1 MIDKIA
7 NRLQH
12 KPLRTIVIL
21 VIGEILVDIFP
32 QYRRIGGAPFN
43 FSYHLQQMGLPVCFI
58 SRIGQDPIGKEISDF
73 LWQNKFDAGHIQSD
87 SRHPTGKVM
96 VHPQQG
102 GSHNFE
108 IITNT
113 AYDHIQLPESPEDA
127 KNQSPKLI
135 YFGTLV
141 QRTPKMAARMQQFLD
156 NRGDWSKCFCDVNLR
171 PGCYSSETVLASIAR
186 ADILKINDEE
196 LKQVREM
203 TGRHAESEDDFI
215 DWLMKTHDIEMVSLT
230 MGEQGSR
237 LYTPGFCHETRVPD
251 KGPVVDTVGAGD
263 AYAAVVALGY
273 LKNWSPDHILE
284 QAAAFAA
291 RICQIQGAI
300 PENRDFYLPLLQR
313 TTGGLNDGTG

>member
-1 MIDKIA
+1 M
-7 NRLQH
+7 
-12 KPLRTIVIL
+12 IL

-58 SRIGQDPIGKEISDF
+58 SRIGQDNIGKEISDF
-73 LWQNKFDAGHIQSD
+73 LWQNRFDAGHIQSD
-87 SRHPTGKVM
+87 PRHPTGKVM

-102 GSHNFE
+102 GSHSFE
-108 IITNT
+108 IITDT
-113 AYDHIQLPESPEDA
+113 AYDHIELPDSPDFVN
-127 KNQSPKLI
+127 NQTPELI

-141 QRTPKMAARMQQFLD
+141 QRTPEMAARLKAFLD
-156 NRGDWSKCFCDVNLR
+156 NRADSTKCFCDINLR
-171 PGCYSSETVLASIAR
+171 PGCYSTETVLASIDR
-186 ADILKINDEE
+186 ADILKINDAE
-196 LKQVREM
+196 LIQIRAM
-203 TGRHAESEDDFI
+203 FGRDAESEKDFI
-215 DWLMKTHDIEMVSLT
+215 AWLMKTHDIEMVSLT
-230 MGEQGSR
+230 MAERGSR

-273 LKNWSPDHILE
+273 LQNWSPEHILD

-300 PENRDFYLPLLQR
+300 PENRDFYSTLL
-313 TTGGLNDGTG
+313 

>member
-1 MIDKIA
+1 M
-7 NRLQH
+7 
-12 KPLRTIVIL
+12 IL

-43 FSYHLQQMGLPVCFI
+43 FSYHLQQTGLPVCFI
-58 SRIGQDPIGKEISDF
+58 SRIGQDDIGKEISDF
-73 LWQNKFDAGHIQSD
+73 LWQNKFDASHIQSD
-87 SRHPTGKVM
+87 PRHPTGKVM

-102 GSHNFE
+102 GSHSFE

-113 AYDHIQLPESPEDA
+113 AYDHIELPDSPDCVN
-127 KNQSPKLI
+127 NQSPELI

-141 QRTPKMAARMQQFLD
+141 QRTPEMAARMQKFLD
-156 NRGDWSKCFCDVNLR
+156 NRRTWSKCFCDINLR
-171 PGCYSSETVLASIAR
+171 PGCYSTETVLASIAR

-196 LKQVREM
+196 LKEIREM
-203 TGRHAESEDDFI
+203 TGRPAGSEDDFI
-215 DWLMKTHDIEMVSLT
+215 GWLMEANGIEMVSLT
-230 MGEQGSR
+230 MGERGSR

-273 LKNWSPDHILE
+273 LQNWSPDHILD

-300 PENRDFYLPLLQR
+300 PEDRELYLPLLQP
-313 TTGGLNDGTG
+313 TTGGPNDGNG